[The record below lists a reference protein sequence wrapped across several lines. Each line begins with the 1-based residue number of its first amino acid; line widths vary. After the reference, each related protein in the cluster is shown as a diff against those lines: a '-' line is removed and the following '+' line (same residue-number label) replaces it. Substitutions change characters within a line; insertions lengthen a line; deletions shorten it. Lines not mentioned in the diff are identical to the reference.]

1 MHYLPNFSTR
11 RQTNTAHIHHSLLA
25 FAITMEIDEESNIGR
40 DDCDENDL
48 DFLLIIAQCII
59 NNNIAL
65 IQLFSLGRHNR

>member
-1 MHYLPNFSTR
+1 
-11 RQTNTAHIHHSLLA
+11 
-25 FAITMEIDEESNIGR
+25 
-40 DDCDENDL
+40 L